1 MSELLDKK
9 MPVQKRRRRPVAWW
23 WTAAMWLLPLIGAG
37 AWWWAEI
44 QEKSKQEYRPDT
56 QRTASKASI
65 VATTP
70 DDGPMGD
77 HNLATPTTPGKIS
90 PKSSA
95 ASGATA
101 PIGPIKTAQTAQREA
116 ANYTWPVFSKN
127 IPAQQP
133 IPALQSGHPAD
144 PEKATERTD
153 ADDDLGMDQ
162 LALLTAATLTLTTLP
177 TRFQLLE
184 NTANTHKFLPITP
197 VKRAKATAKPKKK
210 QEPRQLRLGATLG
223 IATERF
229 AVANS
234 LLAGAALDW
243 QPLRHWGLRS
253 GLMYERYRP
262 SGFARPIAE
271 VDADEYADATRNYAF
286 LYNNGVYVPG
296 TSEAL
301 GLDVALPVKMMHRL
315 RAPMLAY
322 WQPAKWIRVYG
333 GSSFSYTLLVQT
345 YSKGLAFD
353 SELVGARSPTSLAKV
368 NKLATN
374 ELPRFQAQ
382 LQTGFGIRLGKHWE
396 IEMAYRQS
404 AKIQFKSLFE
414 KRVED
419 GQAVSAM
426 SSSRKPN
433 HHFFSLGGVYFF

>member
-1 MSELLDKK
+1 ME
-9 MPVQKRRRRPVAWW
+9 
-23 WTAAMWLLPLIGAG
+23 
-37 AWWWAEI
+37 
-44 QEKSKQEYRPDT
+44 
-56 QRTASKASI
+56 
-65 VATTP
+65 
-70 DDGPMGD
+70 
-77 HNLATPTTPGKIS
+77 
-90 PKSSA
+90 
-95 ASGATA
+95 
-101 PIGPIKTAQTAQREA
+101 
-116 ANYTWPVFSKN
+116 
-127 IPAQQP
+127 
-133 IPALQSGHPAD
+133 
-144 PEKATERTD
+144 
-153 ADDDLGMDQ
+153 Q

-197 VKRAKATAKPKKK
+197 TKRAKATTKPKKK
-210 QEPRQLRLGATLG
+210 QEPRQLSVGATLG

-234 LLAGAALDW
+234 LLGGAALDW
-243 QPLRHWGLRS
+243 QPFRHWGLRS

-271 VDADEYADATRNYAF
+271 VDAGEYADATRNYAF
-286 LYNNGVYVPG
+286 LFNNGVYVPG

-301 GLDVALPVKMMHRL
+301 GLDVALPVTMMQRL
-315 RAPMLAY
+315 RAPLLAY
-322 WQPAKWIRVYG
+322 WQPAKWVRIYG
-333 GSSFSYTLLVQT
+333 GSSFSYTLLVHT
-345 YSKGLAFD
+345 SNKGLAFD

-419 GQAVSAM
+419 GQAVNTM
-426 SSSRKPN
+426 NMSRKPN
-433 HHFFSLGGVYFF
+433 HHFFSLGGIYFF